1 MVKSISCSNDR
12 VHASD
17 WRKPLWYNGRKET
30 LDTTQKSTRCPLF
43 RCSLARAAF
52 HQWCH
57 NHRQQLSYLVTRKP
71 SLHKVLFH
79 VEVDPKRKVDDL
91 NEILNFAPSVIFY
104 CLLCL
109 KKNSNVL
116 RSTHTSSTRTNVI
129 SRVCACHP
137 IIQWEPHRVGIIVTF
152 VDDWS
157 TWETTWFGIATL
169 SCKSLK
175 LGRVDR
181 NDFFFLV
188 TKTGKEKFR

>member
-1 MVKSISCSNDR
+1 M
-12 VHASD
+12 
-17 WRKPLWYNGRKET
+17 
-30 LDTTQKSTRCPLF
+30 
-43 RCSLARAAF
+43 
-52 HQWCH
+52 
-57 NHRQQLSYLVTRKP
+57 TRKP

-137 IIQWEPHRVGIIVTF
+137 IIQWEPHPVGIIVTF

-157 TWETTWFGIATL
+157 TWEITWFGIATL
-169 SCKSLK
+169 SCESLK

-181 NDFFFLV
+181 NDFFFWLLKREKKNFGKLALV
-188 TKTGKEKFR
+188 LAAVFTCLSCLCRPATVA

>member
-1 MVKSISCSNDR
+1 MVKSIFLLKWDR

-104 CLLCL
+104 CLLSL

-116 RSTHTSSTRTNVI
+116 RSTHTSSTGTNVI

-137 IIQWEPHRVGIIVTF
+137 IIQWEPHRVGIIVTL

-157 TWETTWFGIATL
+157 TWEITWFGIATL
-169 SCKSLK
+169 SCDSLK

-181 NDFFFLV
+181 NEFFFY
-188 TKTGKEKFR
+188 

>member
-1 MVKSISCSNDR
+1 MPVIGESHYGIMAEK
-12 VHASD
+12 
-17 WRKPLWYNGRKET
+17 KPWIQLK
-30 LDTTQKSTRCPLF
+30 KSTRCPLF

-52 HQWCH
+52 HQLCQ

-91 NEILNFAPSVIFY
+91 NEILNFAPSVIFC
-104 CLLCL
+104 CLLSL

-129 SRVCACHP
+129 SRVGACHP
-137 IIQWEPHRVGIIVTF
+137 IIQREPHRVGIIVTL

-157 TWETTWFGIATL
+157 TWEITWFGIATL
-169 SCKSLK
+169 SCESLK